1 MSVSGSPRFLIGVS
15 HKMYFSHAKTV
26 DWCRKVAA
34 IAGEHPALADGAAE
48 LFVIPS
54 YLSIPAAL
62 DAFGPLA
69 LVGAQDLSTEDS
81 GAYTGEVSGAE
92 IAELGCRVVEVGHAE
107 RRRLFGETE
116 TIVAAKTDAALR
128 NGLDPVLC
136 IGETVRTTTDA
147 AIGDCIAQVN
157 SALDASRQAGHSGR
171 VIVAYE
177 PHWAIGAPEPASP
190 DYIREVCGALREHVR
205 SLTDFPDS
213 AVIYGGSAGPGLLS
227 VIADSVDGI
236 FLGRFAHDPDALR
249 VILDEA
255 AEAANSSASA
265 GTLGTDAPRRTNA

>member
-1 MSVSGSPRFLIGVS
+1 
-15 HKMYFSHAKTV
+15 MYFSHARTV
-26 DWCRKVAA
+26 EWCRSIAK
-34 IAGEHPALADGAAE
+34 IAGTHPAISSGTVE
-48 LFVIPS
+48 LFVIPT
-54 YLSIPAAL
+54 YLSVPAAL
-62 DAFGPLA
+62 ETLGSVA

-107 RRRLFGETE
+107 RRRLFGETPE
-116 TIVAAKTDAALR
+116 IVAAKTAAALR

-136 IGETVRTTTDA
+136 IGETERTTTEA
-147 AIGDCIAQVN
+147 AIADCITQID
-157 SALDASRQAGHSGR
+157 SALEPSRRSGFHGR

-190 DYIREVCGALREHVR
+190 DYIRTVCSALRDHVR
-205 SLTDFPDS
+205 SLHDFPAS

-227 VIADSVDGI
+227 QIADGVDGI
-236 FLGRFAHDPDALR
+236 FLGRFAHDPDALS

-255 AEAANSSASA
+255 VSAANAHA
-265 GTLGTDAPRRTNA
+265 HADTLGSDVPRRTNV